1 MSHLLNFINGAL
13 TVLFDGTYWIALFEK
28 TDEQGYCVAKY
39 IFGKEPKDEDVY
51 DVVLHNYRQL
61 RFTQPVP
68 AGMLN
73 EQQMSYKRRQ
83 REIERLLAEA
93 ASTEK
98 ADEAKA
104 VLHVD
109 RERAQQ
115 ERERAAKAAREA
127 EETRKFQLRQE
138 KRKEK
143 HRGH

>member
-1 MSHLLNFINGAL
+1 MSHLLNYTSGAL
-13 TVLFDGTYWIALFEK
+13 TVLFDGTYWVALFEK
-28 TDEQGYCVAKY
+28 TDEQGYSVAKY

-51 DVVLHNYRQL
+51 DAILHHYREL

-68 AGMLN
+68 ADSVG
-73 EQQMSYKRRQ
+73 EQQMNYKRRQ

-104 VLHVD
+104 ALQVE
-109 RERAQQ
+109 RERLQQ
-115 ERERAAKAAREA
+115 EREHAARAAREA
-127 EETRKFQLRQE
+127 EAERKYQLRQE

-143 HRGH
+143 RRGH